1 MAPAVAAAIPY
12 IAGAASV
19 ASAGVGI
26 VGAIQAQKE
35 RKSAKKEAARERSR
49 LQAEEAK
56 KREKQM
62 ARLTARGQTERGSIL
77 TSPQGVT
84 GDAAVGRKRLLGE

>member
-1 MAPAVAAAIPY
+1 MAPAIPI
-12 IAGAASV
+12 IAGISGLF
-19 ASAGVGI
+19 SAGAGI
-26 VGAIQAQKE
+26 VGAVQAHRE
-35 RKSAKKEAARERSR
+35 GKSAKKDAARERSK

-56 KREKQM
+56 KREKQV
-62 ARLTARGQTERGSIL
+62 ARLTAQGKTERGSIL